1 MVQMLNKCGKVL
13 IKLNIKSLDKL
24 QLPILTSWLVVGC
37 PGAQTVVGVEVHGVD
52 ILPPLDLLQRHGG
65 LVRRQDRR
73 GEGEAPVDGESGKH

>member
-52 ILPPLDLLQRHGG
+52 VLPPLDLLQRHGG
-65 LVRRQDRR
+65 LVRGQDRR